1 MERALKECAA
11 VSEQSARRSG
21 RTPERE
27 VLAGRGPL
35 SGGLT
40 SKQNG
45 KGEKEEA
52 LEKAGGEKEED
63 SHFPEKREES
73 MPPVGVSAEEKMEQF
88 QEIMNFIIGRALDA
102 NNEKLSQDI
111 SHMVNEK
118 VTEEMEYLFR
128 VSDEKEEERFKQLDE
143 IIRSYQKDNRGRA
156 EAAAAKIPFFK
167 KKRFGKKKATQG

>member
-1 MERALKECAA
+1 
-11 VSEQSARRSG
+11 
-21 RTPERE
+21 
-27 VLAGRGPL
+27 
-35 SGGLT
+35 
-40 SKQNG
+40 
-45 KGEKEEA
+45 
-52 LEKAGGEKEED
+52 
-63 SHFPEKREES
+63 
-73 MPPVGVSAEEKMEQF
+73 MPVVGMTAEEKMEQF

-167 KKRFGKKKATQG
+167 KKHFGKKKAAQV